1 MKQRRD
7 PFSGPQWIQQIN
19 VPFKFPSILIGKFTK
34 AFLTS
39 QSWCILKSWYP
50 DGGSEQGFRCGFA
63 NRLNQSFRVSFVGQA
78 IVHLSDLLSGNYPG
92 LEWVLLS
99 SWKTLWFFYP
109 GVLFCFTFLI
119 TAHIYTTLPNG
130 GQNKMTKKLFKG

>member
-1 MKQRRD
+1 MKQRQD
-7 PFSGPQWIQQIN
+7 PFSGPQRIQQITGSTFQISFH
-19 VPFKFPSILIGKFTK
+19 PDGKSTK

-99 SWKTLWFFYP
+99 SWKKSWFFYP
-109 GVLFCFTFLI
+109 GVLFCFAFLI
-119 TAHIYTTLPNG
+119 TAHNYTTLPNG
-130 GQNKMTKKLFKG
+130 GQNKMTKKN